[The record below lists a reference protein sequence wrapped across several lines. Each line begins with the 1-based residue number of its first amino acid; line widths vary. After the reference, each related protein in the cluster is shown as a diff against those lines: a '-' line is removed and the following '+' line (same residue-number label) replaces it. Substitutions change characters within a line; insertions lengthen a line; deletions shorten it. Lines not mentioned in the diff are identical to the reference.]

1 MEKKEQNSFVVDVS
15 GGESGTC
22 EVLKGC
28 VKALKDFG
36 DLHLILVGDEE
47 KILSSS
53 NNLMKKYFDR
63 IAIEHTSKVIGM
75 GENPAKQCKRNP
87 DSSIMVAARET
98 LRDDVFGFF
107 SPGNTGA
114 TLTAAMLTLQRID
127 KVKRAMLV
135 TLMPTERG
143 HVVLLDSGAFVDIN
157 PKSYFMMG
165 LLGKSFAEAVLGK
178 SSPSVGLLSI
188 GSEPNKGS
196 KVSKAVYKYLE
207 GKLPGFY
214 GNIEANYLFT
224 GIVDVVLADGFVG
237 NIVIKL
243 MEGFGKSMPEMMKSR
258 LKVLP
263 FHKRLREG
271 AGVSKSEN
279 SFSRGINRLTNSEFY
294 GAAPLMGFEKIVMVG
309 HGKAKGFA
317 VYNAIRNAL
326 HYRDVG
332 LIEKTKVTLKKHRK
346 LLHWSADS

>member
-1 MEKKEQNSFVVDVS
+1 
-15 GGESGTC
+15 
-22 EVLKGC
+22 
-28 VKALKDFG
+28 
-36 DLHLILVGDEE
+36 
-47 KILSSS
+47 
-53 NNLMKKYFDR
+53 MKKYSHR
-63 IAIEHTSKVIGM
+63 ITVKNTLKVIGM
-75 GENPAKQCKRNP
+75 DENPVKYCKKNS
-87 DSSIMVAARET
+87 DSSIMIAAHET
-98 LRDDVFGFF
+98 LRNDVFGFF

-114 TLTAAMLTLQRID
+114 TLTAAMLTLERID

-143 HVVLLDSGAFVDIN
+143 YVVLLDSGAFVDIN

-178 SSPSVGLLSI
+178 STASVGLLNI

-196 KVSKAVYKYLE
+196 KNSKAVYKYLD

-214 GNIEANYLFT
+214 GNIEANYIFT
-224 GIVDVVLADGFVG
+224 GVVDVVLADGFVG

-243 MEGFGKSMPEMMKSR
+243 MEGFGKSLSEMMKSR

-263 FHKRLREG
+263 FSHRLREG
-271 AGVSKSEN
+271 PVVNKSEN
-279 SFSRGINRLTNSEFY
+279 LFSKSINRLTNPEFY

-332 LIEKTKVTLKKHRK
+332 LIKKTKAILKKHRK
-346 LLHWSADS
+346 LLHWSSDS

>member
-1 MEKKEQNSFVVDVS
+1 
-15 GGESGTC
+15 
-22 EVLKGC
+22 
-28 VKALKDFG
+28 
-36 DLHLILVGDEE
+36 
-47 KILSSS
+47 
-53 NNLMKKYFDR
+53 MKKYSNR
-63 IAIEHTSKVIGM
+63 ITIKHTLKVIGM
-75 GENPAKQCKRNP
+75 GENPAKQCKKNP
-87 DSSIMVAARET
+87 NSSIMITARET

-114 TLTAAMLTLQRID
+114 TLTASMLTLERIE

-143 HVVLLDSGAFVDIN
+143 YVVLLDSGAFVDIN

-178 SSPSVGLLSI
+178 SSPSVGLLNI

-196 KVSKAVYKYLE
+196 KISKAVYKSLD

-214 GNIEANYLFT
+214 GNVEANYIFT
-224 GIVDVVLADGFVG
+224 GVVDVVLADGFVG
-237 NIVIKL
+237 NILIKL
-243 MEGFGKSMPEMMKSR
+243 MEGFGKSVSEMMKSR
-258 LKVLP
+258 FKVLP
-263 FHKRLREG
+263 FHKKLGEEANNG
-271 AGVSKSEN
+271 KSDN
-279 SFSRGINRLTNSEFY
+279 FFSRSINRLTNSEFY
-294 GAAPLMGFEKIVMVG
+294 GAALLMGFEKIVMVG

-332 LIEKTKVTLKKHRK
+332 LIRKTKDTLKKHRK
-346 LLHWSADS
+346 LLHWSADN